1 MGIVGGAPAA
11 PIGGPPP
18 GIIVGGPPPGI
29 VVGGPPPGIVG
40 GPPAGGLAIA
50 VAPAIGGAA
59 APTPMRAICAVGGAN
74 PLGAAADPAG
84 CA

>member
-18 GIIVGGPPPGI
+18 GI
-29 VVGGPPPGIVG
+29 VVGGPPPGIVR

-50 VAPAIGGAA
+50 VAPPIGGAA

-74 PLGAAADPAG
+74 PLGAADPAG

>member
-11 PIGGPPP
+11 PI
-18 GIIVGGPPPGI
+18 GGPPPGI

>member
-29 VVGGPPPGIVG
+29 VG

-50 VAPAIGGAA
+50 VTPPIGGAA

-74 PLGAAADPAG
+74 PLGAADPAG